1 MEEYF
6 PITETL
12 ELNWVALQM
21 INRNDDETAR
31 ADSIKF
37 VRWSQGYVNPAFYIF
52 VRPELDYLT
61 WDLIYIRR
69 GLTHSGVA
77 FPIF

>member
-12 ELNWVALQM
+12 ELNWVALRM

-37 VRWSQGYVNPAFYIF
+37 VR
-52 VRPELDYLT
+52 
-61 WDLIYIRR
+61 
-69 GLTHSGVA
+69 
-77 FPIF
+77 

>member
-6 PITETL
+6 PIAETL
-12 ELNWVALQM
+12 ELNWVALRM

-37 VRWSQGYVNPAFYIF
+37 VR
-52 VRPELDYLT
+52 
-61 WDLIYIRR
+61 
-69 GLTHSGVA
+69 
-77 FPIF
+77 

>member
-12 ELNWVALQM
+12 ELNWVALRM
-21 INRNDDETAR
+21 ISPNDDETAR

-37 VRWSQGYVNPAFYIF
+37 VK
-52 VRPELDYLT
+52 
-61 WDLIYIRR
+61 
-69 GLTHSGVA
+69 
-77 FPIF
+77 